1 MEREAIIIGAGPAGL
16 TVAYE
21 LLHRTDIKPILFEM
35 TNDLGGISRTVNY
48 KGNRIDIGGHRF
60 FSRSARV
67 MDWWLKI
74 LPLQGAPAR
83 DDIALERDV
92 PLSKSEDAPDPERTD
107 RVMLTRTRLSRVLF
121 ERKFYDYPISLSRGT
136 LNNLGLLR
144 TARIGVSYLRTRGA
158 PIRRE
163 QSLEDFLINRC
174 GRELYETFFKD
185 YTEKVWG
192 VPCTRISPEW
202 GAQRIKGLSAR
213 KAVMDAIR
221 STLAK
226 DRSIAQKNTETTL
239 IRRFLYPK
247 LGPGQLWEE
256 VAGIVEAKGGQIHR
270 RQRVVGLRADGG
282 RIVEVAVE
290 DVETGRRVSRGVD
303 FVFSTMPVKELIPAL
318 EPAAPPEIREVAEG
332 LVYRDFVTVG
342 LLATKLKVP
351 TNGDLTRPA
360 GQRILDNWIYIQ
372 EQDVKVGRLQIFNNW
387 SPYMVRDER
396 TIWLG
401 LEYFCNRTDPIWNQA
416 DDEFIRLAVAEME
429 RIGILDRGNVLDAV
443 VIRVPCTYPA
453 YFGTYDRFDEIK
465 EFVGT
470 FENLF
475 LVGRNGMH
483 RYNNQDHSMLTAMTA
498 VENILAGRTDKTNI
512 WAVNTEQDYHEGE
525 ESTGQE

>member
-60 FSRSARV
+60 FSRIARV

-163 QSLEDFLINRC
+163 QSLEDFLINRF

-256 VAGIVEAKGGQIHR
+256 VARIVEAKGGQIHR

-290 DVETGRRVSRGVD
+290 DVETGRRVS
-303 FVFSTMPVKELIPAL
+303 
-318 EPAAPPEIREVAEG
+318 
-332 LVYRDFVTVG
+332 
-342 LLATKLKVP
+342 
-351 TNGDLTRPA
+351 
-360 GQRILDNWIYIQ
+360 
-372 EQDVKVGRLQIFNNW
+372 
-387 SPYMVRDER
+387 
-396 TIWLG
+396 
-401 LEYFCNRTDPIWNQA
+401 
-416 DDEFIRLAVAEME
+416 
-429 RIGILDRGNVLDAV
+429 
-443 VIRVPCTYPA
+443 
-453 YFGTYDRFDEIK
+453 
-465 EFVGT
+465 
-470 FENLF
+470 
-475 LVGRNGMH
+475 
-483 RYNNQDHSMLTAMTA
+483 
-498 VENILAGRTDKTNI
+498 
-512 WAVNTEQDYHEGE
+512 
-525 ESTGQE
+525 